1 MGMAFMS
8 SCTFKDMSHMTFA
21 PIHTPYRTNKVHS
34 DWSMG
39 EGMKIYFPLRFDPHI
54 VNFTAIVSQ
63 IYMDKIQMCWRSFSP
78 FSFGIMVQETCLNP
92 CNPSHHNPKFAL
104 PSVPS
109 SVSCR
114 GATKLMQ
121 PRVGCAKNLYV
132 DGHRAR
138 G

>member
-34 DWSMG
+34 DWSMW

-63 IYMDKIQMCWRSFSP
+63 IYMTKFRCVGVRS
-78 FSFGIMVQETCLNP
+78 VL
-92 CNPSHHNPKFAL
+92 SHL
-104 PSVPS
+104 
-109 SVSCR
+109 VSWSKR
-114 GATKLMQ
+114 
-121 PRVGCAKNLYV
+121 PV
-132 DGHRAR
+132 
-138 G
+138 